1 MSAVSIALA
10 LDSPLVVAIIRN
22 RARTP
27 AENVPIP
34 TELRDANGDGIK
46 ALTVFLKDFFAK
58 SRQKHLH
65 CIKFACAWP
74 DYRSQYADL
83 LGNLTLLGDMEA
95 IAYQWQGRPHKNHN
109 ADFMLIR
116 VQTTSYLQHFP
127 VHLSCR
133 LPVLLRVC
141 SCQSL
146 V

>member
-1 MSAVSIALA
+1 M
-10 LDSPLVVAIIRN
+10 
-22 RARTP
+22 P

-34 TELRDANGDGIK
+34 TELRDANGIK
-46 ALTVFLKDFFAK
+46 ALTVRLKDFFAK

-109 ADFMLIR
+109 ADLMLIR
-116 VQTTSYLQHFP
+116 VQTTSYLQHFS
-127 VHLSCR
+127 VHLSYR
-133 LPVLLRVC
+133 MPILLRMRG
-141 SCQSL
+141 CQFL